1 VITVRLSAA
10 VAAAAATACA
20 VGAQAMAARPAEFFR
35 TPSKN
40 IRCGYFA
47 AQLRCDIASGL
58 RPLPPKPASC
68 DFDWGQ
74 TYFLTGRGR
83 TVLGCVSDSVFS
95 PTARVLGYGTPWHKG
110 GIVCRSRATGL
121 RCTNA
126 SGHGFFMSRAR
137 SYRF

>member
-1 VITVRLSAA
+1 MRTLLVLAAALA
-10 VAAAAATACA
+10 VAAPA
-20 VGAQAMAARPAEFFR
+20 GGARPDEFFR

-40 IRCGYFA
+40 IRCGYFV

-58 RPLPPKPASC
+58 KPLPPKPTSC

-74 TYFLTGRGR
+74 TYFLTRRGR
-83 TVLGCVSDSVFS
+83 AVIGCVSDSVSS
-95 PTARVLGYGTPWHKG
+95 PSARVLAYGTTWRKG
-110 GIVCRSRATGL
+110 GIVCRSRAIGM
-121 RCTNA
+121 RCTNT